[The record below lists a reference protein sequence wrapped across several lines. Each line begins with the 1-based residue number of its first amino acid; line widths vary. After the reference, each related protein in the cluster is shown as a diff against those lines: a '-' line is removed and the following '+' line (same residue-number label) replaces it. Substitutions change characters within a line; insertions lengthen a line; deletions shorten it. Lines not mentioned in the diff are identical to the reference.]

1 MRDAALQGRLREL
14 FGARV
19 RFDEPLALH
28 TSLRIGGAAEAW
40 VEAETEEELR
50 QLLSLCAERGAPF
63 LAVGG
68 GTNLLVR
75 DGGFRGVAAR
85 LAGRLAETRFDGREA
100 VSGGGARLQTLVAG
114 ALRRGLAGLERLAGI
129 PGTVGGA
136 VRMNAGAG
144 GAAIGDRVAWARLLD
159 PSGAARRVEGTAMG
173 FGYRECGAARRAV
186 VVEVGLALVP
196 GDPSALAAEAE
207 ARLRSRAERLPAE
220 PSAGC
225 VFRNPPGGPPAGAL
239 IERLGLK
246 GAREGGAAVHA
257 RHANVIVNRGSATAA
272 DVLSLMGLIEER
284 VREATGTVLVPELV
298 VEGEG

>member
-1 MRDAALQGRLREL
+1 MRDAALRGRLREL

-19 RFDEPLALH
+19 RFDEPLARH
-28 TSLRIGGAAEAW
+28 TSLRVGGAADAW

-50 QLLSLCAERGAPF
+50 RLLSLCAAHGAPF

-85 LAGRLAETRFDGREA
+85 LAGGLAETRFDGREA
-100 VSGGGARLQTLVAG
+100 VSGGGAWLQALVEG
-114 ALRRGLAGLERLAGI
+114 ALRRGLGGLERLAGI

-159 PSGAARRVEGTAMG
+159 PSGAVRRLRGTAMG
-173 FGYRECGAARRAV
+173 FVYRGCVAAREAV
-186 VVEVGLALVP
+186 VVEVGLALVS
-196 GDPSALAAEAE
+196 GDPSVLAAEAE
-207 ARLRSRAERLPAE
+207 ARVRSRAACLPEE

-225 VFRNPPGGPPAGAL
+225 VFRNPPGGPPAGLL

-272 DVLSLMGLIEER
+272 DVLSLMRLIEER
-284 VREATGTVLVPELV
+284 VREATGTVLVPEVV